1 MAIRSGAAATEAA
14 ATEAGATETS
24 AGGGGGADSAP
35 SPVSSWTIVGGREV
49 ALGGLSLKE
58 FPPYGDAA
66 GKMGVLVA
74 FLLLKTSP
82 PSESSSSEIISNTL
96 FPLSRGVGAGDEATA
111 SGTAAMGG
119 GEPGVGSAWG
129 LCEDGEDEPSGASV
143 VVGGG
148 KGRVGEGFGS
158 ATGAEE
164 VPALAARAAFI
175 AFAKTIL
182 LEASITDP
190 KFR

>member
-1 MAIRSGAAATEAA
+1 M
-14 ATEAGATETS
+14 
-24 AGGGGGADSAP
+24 
-35 SPVSSWTIVGGREV
+35 GGREV

-119 GEPGVGSAWG
+119 GEPDV
-129 LCEDGEDEPSGASV
+129 
-143 VVGGG
+143 
-148 KGRVGEGFGS
+148 
-158 ATGAEE
+158 
-164 VPALAARAAFI
+164 
-175 AFAKTIL
+175 
-182 LEASITDP
+182 
-190 KFR
+190 